1 MNIEHLYQRY
11 LRAIENRVRTE
22 VSSKIRGV
30 LVTMADKY
38 GYHGM
43 PAFYEAFDPAIEKI
57 VARGVEHVLRQ
68 EHGKFED
75 DVIAQLKARLKDLE
89 P

>member
-1 MNIEHLYQRY
+1 MNIEHLHNRY
-11 LRAIENRVRTE
+11 VRAIENRVRSE

-38 GYHGM
+38 GYSGM
-43 PAFYEAFDPAIEKI
+43 PGFYDAFDPAIEKI

-75 DVIAQLKARLKDLE
+75 DVIAQLKARLE
-89 P
+89 RIES

>member
-11 LRAIENRVRTE
+11 LRAIENRVRSE
-22 VSSKIRGV
+22 VSSKVRAV
-30 LVTMADKY
+30 LATMADKY

-43 PAFYEAFDPAIEKI
+43 PAFYDAFDPAIEKI

-68 EHGKFED
+68 EQGKFED
-75 DVIAQLKARLKDLE
+75 DVIALLKARLDGVE

>member
-11 LRAIENRVRTE
+11 LRAIENRVRSE

-75 DVIAQLKARLKDLE
+75 DVIAQLKARLDGVE

>member
-11 LRAIENRVRTE
+11 LRAIENRVRSE
-22 VSSKIRGV
+22 VSSKIHGV
-30 LVTMADKY
+30 LVSMADKY
-38 GYHGM
+38 GYLVM
-43 PAFYEAFDPAIEKI
+43 PAYYNAFDPAIEKI
-57 VARGVEHVLRQ
+57 VARGVEHGLRQ

-75 DVIAQLKARLKDLE
+75 DVIAQLKARLDGVE

>member
-11 LRAIENRVRTE
+11 LRAIENRVRSE

-43 PAFYEAFDPAIEKI
+43 PAFYDAFDPA
-57 VARGVEHVLRQ
+57 
-68 EHGKFED
+68 FE
-75 DVIAQLKARLKDLE
+75 
-89 P
+89 

>member
-1 MNIEHLYQRY
+1 MNIELLHQRY
-11 LRAIENRVRTE
+11 LRAIENKVRSE
-22 VSSKIRGV
+22 VSSKICGV

-43 PAFYEAFDPAIEKI
+43 PAFYDAFDPAIEKI
-57 VARGVEHVLRQ
+57 VARGVEHTLRKGY
-68 EHGKFED
+68 GKFED
-75 DVIAQLKARLKDLE
+75 DVIGQLKTRLKELE

>member
-11 LRAIENRVRTE
+11 LRAIENRVRSE

-43 PAFYEAFDPAIEKI
+43 PAFYNAFDPAIEKI

-75 DVIAQLKARLKDLE
+75 DVIAQLKARLDGVE

>member
-11 LRAIENRVRTE
+11 LRAIENRVRSE
-22 VSSKIRGV
+22 VSSKVRAA

-38 GYHGM
+38 GYAGM
-43 PAFYEAFDPAIEKI
+43 PAFYGAFDPAIEKI

-75 DVIAQLKARLKDLE
+75 DVIAQLKARLDGVE

>member
-11 LRAIENRVRTE
+11 LRAIENRVRSE

-43 PAFYEAFDPAIEKI
+43 PEFYSAFDPAIEKI

-68 EHGKFED
+68 EQGKFED
-75 DVIAQLKARLKDLE
+75 DVIAQLKARLDGVE